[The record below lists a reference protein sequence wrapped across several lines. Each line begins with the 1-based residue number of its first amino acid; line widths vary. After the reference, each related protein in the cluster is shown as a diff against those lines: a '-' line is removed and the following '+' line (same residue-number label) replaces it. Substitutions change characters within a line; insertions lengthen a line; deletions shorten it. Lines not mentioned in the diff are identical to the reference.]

1 MEQNQGLGTKAGLSH
16 DAMDALVATVL
27 GWYERHF
34 KQQAETPSEDIA
46 FSDEWERRQIARELH
61 WN

>member
-1 MEQNQGLGTKAGLSH
+1 MEQKQGLETKPGLSH
-16 DAMDALVATVL
+16 DAMDALVAALL

-34 KQQAETPSEDIA
+34 KPAEEPSEDVA
-46 FSDEWERRQIARELH
+46 FSDEWERKQIARELH

>member
-1 MEQNQGLGTKAGLSH
+1 MDTKKTSLSH
-16 DAMDALVATVL
+16 DGIDAFVATVL
-27 GWYERHF
+27 AWCEGHL
-34 KQQAETPSEDIA
+34 KQTPRPAEDVA

>member
-1 MEQNQGLGTKAGLSH
+1 MEQKQGPEPKGLSH
-16 DAMDALVATVL
+16 DAMDALVASVI

-34 KQQAETPSEDIA
+34 TPAPDPSEDIA
-46 FSDEWERRQIARELH
+46 FSDEWERKQIARELH

>member
-1 MEQNQGLGTKAGLSH
+1 MEQMEQKPSLSH
-16 DAMDALVATVL
+16 DAIDAFVATVF

-34 KQQAETPSEDIA
+34 TARPEPCGEIA
-46 FSDEWERRQIARELH
+46 FSDEWERKQIARELH

>member
-1 MEQNQGLGTKAGLSH
+1 MEQNKNLSH
-16 DAMDALVATVL
+16 DGIDALVANVL

-34 KQQAETPSEDIA
+34 TQTAEVEEVA
-46 FSDEWERRQIARELH
+46 FTDEWERKQIARELH